1 MSLAYRSDIDGLRA
15 IAVGSV
21 VLFHARIPPFT
32 GGYIGVDVFFVIS
45 GFLITSIL
53 HQEMTAG
60 TYSLVDFYD
69 RRIRRIFPALFL
81 MMAVTTLFAALIL
94 MPRQMQGY
102 VGTLVPSALFF
113 ANIHFESL
121 LNYFGPA
128 ADEVPLL
135 HLWSLA
141 VEEQFYIFFPLV
153 LFVLMKLGG
162 RRLAVGVL
170 ALIALASL
178 AYAESIVESE
188 QSAAFFLLQSR
199 AWELLAGSLLAMVTL
214 PRLPEKAASWL
225 GIAGA
230 LAIVVPVFAFGKETV
245 FPGLWALPPV
255 LGAVAIIMSG
265 GFAPNGVVA
274 RVLSLKG
281 MVYVGRISYALYLWH
296 WPMLVL
302 IAIWKGRHTTY
313 IESGIVILVAGV
325 ISGLSLKYVEAPLRR
340 GSALGGRRLMRI
352 GAGACAILL
361 TVGVAL
367 ALQKVGR
374 GVFPISPLGAAAE
387 AAADDRSAFQ
397 RRCNNNA
404 RFWTPDQM
412 QPIALCA
419 TGSGAAKGN
428 YDVLVWGDS
437 HAGATFLGLA
447 EVVEKM
453 GLTARLQTMA
463 GCPPLVGGVARQE
476 HNNGNVC
483 ASYVAAVMDEIRRVK
498 PKVVVLVGRWS
509 IWTTR
514 SNAGFSL
521 VSSEIPGGMTRDRA
535 TSKQVFAHMVERTVA
550 ELRQIGP
557 QVIVLGQSPEYKPAP
572 AGCVATREFN
582 GTGGTEACMSQPRA
596 SALDI
601 VGFGNDVLAATA
613 SRHPGVAAF
622 RMADIFC
629 RDDRCTA
636 GEGTRFFYVD
646 GDHLSVTGARHAAED
661 KALRQTLMQ
670 ALAAGG
676 ATTATAND

>member
-170 ALIALASL
+170 ALIAVASL
-178 AYAESIVESE
+178 TYAESIVESE

-199 AWELLAGSLLAMVTL
+199 AWELLAARSSPWSRCRACRKRPRHGSASPGRSPSSSRCSPSARKPSSPACGPCRPCWRGGDHHVRRLRAERRRRPRAQPEGHGLCGPHLLRALSVAL
-214 PRLPEKAASWL
+214 AH
-225 GIAGA
+225 AGA
-230 LAIVVPVFAFGKETV
+230 HRDLE
-245 FPGLWALPPV
+245 
-255 LGAVAIIMSG
+255 GAAHH
-265 GFAPNGVVA
+265 
-274 RVLSLKG
+274 L
-281 MVYVGRISYALYLWH
+281 YRI
-296 WPMLVL
+296 
-302 IAIWKGRHTTY
+302 RHRD
-313 IESGIVILVAGV
+313 
-325 ISGLSLKYVEAPLRR
+325 P
-340 GSALGGRRLMRI
+340 GGRRHLRPVAEI
-352 GAGACAILL
+352 CGGAAPARQRAGRATADAHRRRACAILL

-419 TGSGAAKGN
+419 AGPGAAKGS

-453 GLTARLQTMA
+453 GLTR
-463 GCPPLVGGVARQE
+463 G
-476 HNNGNVC
+476 
-483 ASYVAAVMDEIRRVK
+483 
-498 PKVVVLVGRWS
+498 
-509 IWTTR
+509 
-514 SNAGFSL
+514 
-521 VSSEIPGGMTRDRA
+521 
-535 TSKQVFAHMVERTVA
+535 
-550 ELRQIGP
+550 
-557 QVIVLGQSPEYKPAP
+557 
-572 AGCVATREFN
+572 
-582 GTGGTEACMSQPRA
+582 
-596 SALDI
+596 
-601 VGFGNDVLAATA
+601 
-613 SRHPGVAAF
+613 SRPW
-622 RMADIFC
+622 R
-629 RDDRCTA
+629 
-636 GEGTRFFYVD
+636 
-646 GDHLSVTGARHAAED
+646 GARRSWAASPG
-661 KALRQTLMQ
+661 RST
-670 ALAAGG
+670 
-676 ATTATAND
+676 TTATSAPATSPP

>member
-81 MMAVTTLFAALIL
+81 MMAATTLFAAFIL

-102 VGTLVPSALFF
+102 AGTLVPSALFF

-141 VEEQFYIFFPLV
+141 VEEQFYIFFPII

-162 RRLAVGVL
+162 RRLAVGGL
-170 ALIALASL
+170 ALIAAGSL
-178 AYAESIVESE
+178 AYAQSIVASE
-188 QSAAFFLLQSR
+188 QSAAFFLLQGR

-214 PRLPEKAASWL
+214 PRLPERAASWL

-230 LAIVVPVFAFGKETV
+230 LAIVVPVFVFGKETL

-255 LGAVAIIMSG
+255 LGAVAIILSG

-296 WPMLVL
+296 WPILVL
-302 IAIWKGRHTTY
+302 FAIWKGRHSTY
-313 IESGIVILVAGV
+313 IESGILVLAAGI
-325 ISGLSLKYVEAPLRR
+325 ISALSLKYVETPVRR
-340 GSALGGRRLMRI
+340 GSTLGGRRLARI

-361 TVGVAL
+361 AVGVAL
-367 ALQKVGR
+367 VLQMVGR
-374 GVFPISPLGAAAE
+374 GVFPISPLGAAGE
-387 AAADDRSAFQ
+387 AAADDRSTPQ
-397 RRCNNNA
+397 RKCNNNA

-412 QPIALCA
+412 KPIAECA
-419 TGSGAAKGN
+419 LGPDAAKGT

-437 HAGATFLGLA
+437 HAGATFIGLA
-447 EVVEKM
+447 QIVEKL

-463 GCPPLVGGVARQE
+463 ACPPLIGGVALQQR
-476 HNNGNVC
+476 NNGRVC
-483 ASYVAAVMDEIRRVK
+483 ARYVAAVMDEIRRVK

-509 IWTTR
+509 LWTTL
-514 SNAGFSL
+514 SGPLFLL
-521 VSSEIPGGMTRDRA
+521 VSDEVPGGMTRSRA
-535 TSKQVFAHMVERTVA
+535 NSERVFAHMMERTVI
-550 ELRQIGP
+550 ELRELGT
-557 QVIVLGQSPEYKPAP
+557 QVVVLGQSPELRPP
-572 AGCVATREFN
+572 AGKCVAIREFN
-582 GTGGTEACMSQPRA
+582 GVGGAETCLSQPRTK
-596 SALDI
+596 ALDVI
-601 VGFGNDVLAATA
+601 GPASEVIAATA
-613 SRHPGVAAF
+613 SRHPGVSLF

-629 RDDRCTA
+629 RDDRCIA
-636 GEGTRFFYVD
+636 GEGMRFFYVD
-646 GDHLSVTGARHAAED
+646 GDHLSATGARLAGED
-661 KALRQTLMQ
+661 KGLRRTLIQ
-670 ALAAGG
+670 ALVASG
-676 ATTATAND
+676 ARISAAND

>member
-1 MSLAYRSDIDGLRA
+1 MSLAYRPDIDGLRA
-15 IAVGSV
+15 VAVGSV

-32 GGYIGVDVFFVIS
+32 GGFIGVDVFFVIS

-81 MMAVTTLFAALIL
+81 MMAATTLFAALIL
-94 MPRQMQGY
+94 MPRQMLGY
-102 VGTLVPSALFF
+102 AGTLVPSALFF

-170 ALIALASL
+170 ALIAVGSY
-178 AYAESIVESE
+178 AYAQSIVDSE

-225 GIAGA
+225 GIAGVI
-230 LAIVVPVFAFGKETV
+230 AIVIPVFAYGKETV
-245 FPGLWALPPV
+245 FPAVGALPPV
-255 LGAVAIIMSG
+255 LGAVAIIVSG
-265 GFAPNGVVA
+265 GFAPNGIVA
-274 RVLSLKG
+274 RLLSLKG
-281 MVYVGRISYALYLWH
+281 MAYVGRISYALYLWH

-325 ISGLSLKYVEAPLRR
+325 IAALSLKYVETPLRR
-340 GSALGGRRLMRI
+340 GTALGGRRLLRI

-361 TVGVAL
+361 TVGVAIV
-367 ALQKVGR
+367 LQKVGR

-387 AAADDRSAFQ
+387 AAADDHSPSQ
-397 RRCNNNA
+397 RNCANNA
-404 RFWTPDQM
+404 RFWTVDQM
-412 QPIALCA
+412 KPIAECA
-419 TGSGAAKGN
+419 VGPDAAKGT

-447 EVVEKM
+447 EIVEKL

-463 GCPPLVGGVARQE
+463 ACPALIGGIARQQ
-476 HNNGNVC
+476 HNNGSVC
-483 ASYVAAVMDEIRRVK
+483 ARYVAAVMDEVRRVR

-509 IWTTR
+509 LWTTL
-514 SNAGFSL
+514 SGPLFVL
-521 VSSEIPGGMTRDRA
+521 VSDEVPGGKAATRESSER
-535 TSKQVFAHMVERTVA
+535 VFVHMMERTVS
-550 ELRQIGP
+550 ELRALGT
-557 QVIVLGQSPEYKPAP
+557 QVIVLGQAPELRPP
-572 AGCVATREFN
+572 AGKCVAVREFN
-582 GTGGTEACMSQPRA
+582 GTGNIESCLSQPRA
-596 SALDI
+596 KALQI
-601 VGFGNDVLAATA
+601 IGPASEVIAATA
-613 SRHPGVAAF
+613 SRHPGVSVF
-622 RMADIFC
+622 PMADVFC
-629 RDDRCTA
+629 RDDRCFA
-636 GEGTRFFYVD
+636 AEGMRFFYVD
-646 GDHLSVTGARHAAED
+646 GDHLSATGARLTGEN
-661 KALRQTLMQ
+661 KVLRQTLIQ
-670 ALAAGG
+670 ALEASGVRIP
-676 ATTATAND
+676 TAND

>member
-81 MMAVTTLFAALIL
+81 MMAATTLFAALIL

-170 ALIALASL
+170 ACIALGSL

-199 AWELLAGSLLAMVTL
+199 AWELLAGSLLAMVAL

-225 GIAGA
+225 AIAGA
-230 LAIVVPVFAFGKETV
+230 LAIVVPVFAYDKQTV

-255 LGAVAIIMSG
+255 LGAVAIILSG
-265 GFAPNGVVA
+265 GFAPNGIVA

-296 WPMLVL
+296 WPILVL
-302 IAIWKGRHTTY
+302 FAIWKGRHSTY
-313 IESGIVILVAGV
+313 IESGILILLAGL
-325 ISGLSLKYVEAPLRR
+325 ISGLSLKYVETPLRR
-340 GSALGGRRLMRI
+340 GSALGGRRMLRV

-361 TVGVAL
+361 TVVVAL

-387 AAADDRSAFQ
+387 AAADDRSPFQ
-397 RRCNNNA
+397 RACNNNA

-412 QPIALCA
+412 QPIATCA
-419 TGSGAAKGN
+419 VGPGAAKGS

-447 EVVEKM
+447 EIVQKL

-463 GCPPLVGGVARQE
+463 GCPPLIGGIARQE
-476 HNNGNVC
+476 HNNGAVC
-483 ASYVAAVMDEIRRVK
+483 ASYVSAVMEEIRRVK
-498 PKVVVLVGRWS
+498 PKVVVLVSRWS
-509 IWTTR
+509 LWTTR
-514 SNAGFSL
+514 SGTGFSL
-521 VSSEIPGGMTRDRA
+521 VSEEVPGGLTRDRA
-535 TSKQVFAHMVERTVA
+535 TSKQVFTHMMERTVA
-550 ELRQIGP
+550 ELRQMGP

-572 AGCVATREFN
+572 AGCVATHEFN
-582 GTGGTEACMSQPRA
+582 RTDGAAACMSQPRA
-596 SALDI
+596 DALGI
-601 VGFGNDVLAATA
+601 VGFGNDVITATA
-613 SRHPGVAAF
+613 SRHPGVSAF

-676 ATTATAND
+676 VTTATAND

>member
-60 TYSLVDFYD
+60 TYSLADFYD

-81 MMAVTTLFAALIL
+81 MMAATTLFAALIL

-113 ANIHFESL
+113 ANIHFENL

-162 RRLAVGVL
+162 RRLAVGGL
-170 ALIALASL
+170 TLIALASL

-230 LAIVVPVFAFGKETV
+230 AAIVIPVFAYDKQTV

-255 LGAVAIIMSG
+255 LGAVAIIHSG
-265 GFAPNGVVA
+265 AFAPRGIVA
-274 RVLSLKG
+274 RALSLKG
-281 MVYVGRISYALYLWH
+281 LVYVGRISYALYLWH

-313 IESGIVILVAGV
+313 IESGIVILAAGV
-325 ISGLSLKYVEAPLRR
+325 ISGLSLKYVETPLRR
-340 GSALGGRRLMRI
+340 GSALGGRRLLRI

-374 GVFPISPLGAAAE
+374 GVFPISRLGAAAE
-387 AAADDRSAFQ
+387 AAADDRSVFQ
-397 RRCNNNA
+397 RSCNNNA

-419 TGSGAAKGN
+419 RGPGAATGS

-447 EVVEKM
+447 EAVEKL

-463 GCPPLVGGVARQE
+463 GCPPLVGGIARQE
-476 HNNGNVC
+476 HNNGAVC
-483 ASYVAAVMDEIRRVK
+483 ASYVNAVMDEIRRVK
-498 PKVVVLVGRWS
+498 PKVVVLVSRWS
-509 IWTTR
+509 LWTTL
-514 SNAGFSL
+514 SGKGFAL
-521 VSSEIPGGMTRDRA
+521 VSPEVPGGTARDRA
-535 TSKQVFAHMVERTVA
+535 SSERVFAHMMERTVA
-550 ELRQIGP
+550 ELRKIGP

-582 GTGGTEACMSQPRA
+582 QTGGSDACMTQTRDKAMKIIGPA
-596 SALDI
+596 NEVIL
-601 VGFGNDVLAATA
+601 ATA
-613 SRHPGVAAF
+613 GRHDGAAAF

-636 GEGTRFFYVD
+636 GEGARFYYVD
-646 GDHLSVTGARHAAED
+646 GDHLSVTGTRHAFEN
-661 KALRQTLMQ
+661 KALRQTLLA

-676 ATTATAND
+676 AKLPAPND